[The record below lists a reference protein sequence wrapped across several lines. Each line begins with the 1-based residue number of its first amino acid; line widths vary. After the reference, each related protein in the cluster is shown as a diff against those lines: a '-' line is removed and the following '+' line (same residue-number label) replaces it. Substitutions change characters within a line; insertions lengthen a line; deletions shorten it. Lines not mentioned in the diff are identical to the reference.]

1 MYFLKSELFDVQ
13 GDENLSAA
21 HRDAEGLLMFGDP
34 GLNALADF
42 LIGRRG
48 VFDVVE
54 VHFWEARLDSA
65 VGTQEAFVGK

>member
-1 MYFLKSELFDVQ
+1 MDSLKSELFGIQ

-42 LIGRRG
+42 LIGRRR
-48 VFDVVE
+48 VPDVIEIHFRKSRFD
-54 VHFWEARLDSA
+54 AA
-65 VGTQEAFVGK
+65 VGAQEALVCK